1 MRCLPMQTDH
11 SPPMPF
17 SGMAQ
22 APAVSAPGFGP
33 YHDRNVRIP
42 TNHLVFPSAPTFS
55 FAAATGPEYQG
66 IPSGCLAGPPSSSRF
81 LGFHGGVLHDVSSGV
96 VHPAEAVDAKAVA
109 ASRSHSEAERRRRER
124 INTHLATLRSLL
136 PNTTKTDKASLLAEV
151 IRHVKELKR
160 RTSELAEFSLVPT
173 ETDEVSV
180 LSGEPS
186 GDGRSVIRASFC
198 CDDRTDILP
207 ELIRTLKT
215 LRLRTLKAEI
225 ATLGGR
231 MVNVLFVTG
240 DEESGESAV
249 GCIQEALKAVM
260 ERNGGESSTGKR
272 QRMERRTI

>member
-1 MRCLPMQTDH
+1 
-11 SPPMPF
+11 
-17 SGMAQ
+17 MAQ

-55 FAAATGPEYQG
+55 FAGATGPEYQG

-109 ASRSHSEAERRRRER
+109 AKAGR
-124 INTHLATLRSLL
+124 LL
-136 PNTTKTDKASLLAEV
+136 PQSGDIHSGGGTKRSNSNPSSFSGSTDKASLLAEV

-160 RTSELAEFSLVPT
+160 RTLELAEFSLVPT